1 MTQFDA
7 LLRQGLMDAN
17 LAQYESIF
25 QQIETNPPDFSPQ
38 YHRERMRFLADPW
51 NWEKKRTQP
60 VLRRGI
66 FRGIAVAIAVILLAT
81 VAVAVTAPLWITFF
95 GGLDQ
100 RQQEIVGDMEITDG
114 REMGSGEAE
123 KTAEE
128 SLLPP
133 PVEHDG
139 VTITPLSILAAKNQL
154 YMVLEIRAPE
164 GTVFRQEDD
173 YYLFASSVR
182 VKSGRR

>member
-95 GGLDQ
+95 GGLDH
-100 RQQEIVGDMEITDG
+100 G
-114 REMGSGEAE
+114 
-123 KTAEE
+123 
-128 SLLPP
+128 
-133 PVEHDG
+133 
-139 VTITPLSILAAKNQL
+139 
-154 YMVLEIRAPE
+154 
-164 GTVFRQEDD
+164 
-173 YYLFASSVR
+173 
-182 VKSGRR
+182 